1 MMLALIIAFVVFSA
15 VTLLVVGLVR
25 PRVSLTEMRIQTLRQ
40 QVATGDLS
48 ELALPFSDRILRPTI
63 KGFGKGLANMLP
75 ANFLASIQK
84 SLITAG
90 SSMTAAT
97 FVTFWAVCTALFA
110 GLAIVALA
118 ALGGVSAQGFLGLL
132 VMATIGFSL
141 PLFWLRSAVRSRQRL
156 IIKKLPDAMDLI
168 TTCVEAGLGLDA
180 ALAKV
185 SEQMKGPLA
194 KELSQTLR
202 EVSMGRLRREALS
215 DLGQRTGVQELI
227 SFVNAV
233 IQAEQLG
240 VSIGHV
246 LRVQSDQMRTH
257 RRQRAEQLAHEAP
270 IKMMFPLV
278 MCIFPAF
285 MLVILGPAVIR
296 IGQQLMK

>member
-1 MMLALIIAFVVFSA
+1 MFALIIAFVVFSA
-15 VTLLVVGLVR
+15 VTLLVVSLVR

-75 ANFLASIQK
+75 ANFLASIQE
-84 SLITAG
+84 SLIMAG

-97 FVTFWAVCTALFA
+97 FVTFWAVCTALFT

-118 ALGGVSAQGFLGLL
+118 ALGGASAQGFLGLL

>member
-1 MMLALIIAFVVFSA
+1 MLALTIAFVVFAA
-15 VTLLVVGLVR
+15 VALLVVGLVR
-25 PRVSLTEMRIQTLRQ
+25 PRASLTEIRIETLRQ
-40 QVATGDLS
+40 QVATGDVS
-48 ELALPFSDRILRPTI
+48 ELVLPFSDRILLPTVQ
-63 KGFGKGLANMLP
+63 GFGRGLAKMLP
-75 ANFLASIQK
+75 ANFMASLQGT
-84 SLITAG
+84 LIMGG
-90 SSMTAAT
+90 SSMTAST
-97 FVTFWAVCTALFA
+97 FITLWAVSTGLFV

-132 VMATIGFSL
+132 VMGIIGFML
-141 PLFWLRSAVRSRQRL
+141 PRFWLRSAVRSRQRK
-156 IIKKLPDAMDLI
+156 IVKNLPDAMDLI

-185 SEQMKGPLA
+185 SGQMKGPLA
-194 KELSQTLR
+194 KEISQMLL
-202 EVSMGRLRREALS
+202 EVGMGRLRRDALS

-246 LRVQSDQMRTH
+246 LKVQSDQMRTH

-278 MCIFPAF
+278 LCIFPAF

-296 IGQQLMK
+296 IGEQMMG

>member
-1 MMLALIIAFVVFSA
+1 MFALIVAFVVFAA
-15 VTLLVVGLVR
+15 VSLLVVGLVR
-25 PRVSLTEMRIQTLRQ
+25 PRASLTEVRIQTLRQ
-40 QVATGDLS
+40 QVAAGDAS
-48 ELALPFSDRILRPTI
+48 ELVLPFSDRILGPTF

-75 ANFLASIQK
+75 ANFLAGIQK
-84 SLITAG
+84 SLTTAG
-90 SSMTAAT
+90 ISMTAAN
-97 FVTFWAVCTALFA
+97 FVTLWAVCTGLFA
-110 GLAIVALA
+110 LMAIVALA
-118 ALGGVSAQGFLGLL
+118 ALGGASAQGFLGLL
-132 VMATIGFSL
+132 VMGGIGFTL
-141 PLFWLRSAVRSRQRL
+141 PLFWLRSAVRARQRL
-156 IIKKLPDAMDLI
+156 VVKNLPDAMDLI

-194 KELSQTLR
+194 KELSQMLR
-202 EVSMGRLRREALS
+202 EVSMGRLRREALT
-215 DLGQRTGVQELI
+215 DLGQRTGVPELI

-246 LRVQSDQMRTH
+246 LKVQSDQMRTH
-257 RRQRAEQLAHEAP
+257 RRQRAERLAHEAP

-296 IGQQLMK
+296 IGEQLMK

>member
-1 MMLALIIAFVVFSA
+1 MLALTIAFVVFAA
-15 VTLLVVGLVR
+15 VALLVVGLVR
-25 PRVSLTEMRIQTLRQ
+25 PRASLTEIRIETLRQ
-40 QVATGDLS
+40 QVATGDAS
-48 ELALPFSDRILRPTI
+48 ELVLPFSDRILLPTVQ
-63 KGFGKGLANMLP
+63 GFGRGLAKMLP
-75 ANFLASIQK
+75 ANFMASLQRT
-84 SLITAG
+84 LIMGG
-90 SSMTAAT
+90 SSMTAST
-97 FVTFWAVCTALFA
+97 FVTFWAVSTGLFV

-132 VMATIGFSL
+132 VMGIIGFML
-141 PLFWLRSAVRSRQRL
+141 PRFWLRSAVGSRQRK
-156 IIKKLPDAMDLI
+156 IVKSLPDAMDLI

-185 SEQMKGPLA
+185 SGQMKGPLA
-194 KELSQTLR
+194 KEISQMLL
-202 EVSMGRLRREALS
+202 EVGMGRLRRDALS

-246 LRVQSDQMRTH
+246 LKVQSDQMRTH
-257 RRQRAEQLAHEAP
+257 RRQRAEKLAHEAP

-278 MCIFPAF
+278 LCIFPAF

-296 IGQQLMK
+296 IGETMMG

>member
-1 MMLALIIAFVVFSA
+1 MLELTIAFVVFAA
-15 VTLLVVGLVR
+15 VALLVVGLVR
-25 PRVSLTEMRIQTLRQ
+25 PRASLTEMRIETLRQ
-40 QVATGDLS
+40 QVATGDVS
-48 ELALPFSDRILRPTI
+48 ELVLPFSDRILLPTVQ
-63 KGFGKGLANMLP
+63 GFGRGLAKMLP
-75 ANFLASIQK
+75 ANFMASLQRT
-84 SLITAG
+84 LIMGG
-90 SSMTAAT
+90 SSMTAST
-97 FVTFWAVCTALFA
+97 FVTFWAVSTGLFV

-118 ALGGVSAQGFLGLL
+118 ALGGVSGQGFLGLL
-132 VMATIGFSL
+132 VMGIIGFML
-141 PLFWLRSAVRSRQRL
+141 PRFWLRSAVGSRQRK
-156 IIKKLPDAMDLI
+156 IVKSLPDAMDLI

-185 SEQMKGPLA
+185 SGQMKGPLA
-194 KELSQTLR
+194 KEISQMLL
-202 EVSMGRLRREALS
+202 EVGMGRLRRDALS

-246 LRVQSDQMRTH
+246 LKVQSDQMRTH
-257 RRQRAEQLAHEAP
+257 RRQRAEKLAHEAP

-278 MCIFPAF
+278 LCIFPAF

-296 IGQQLMK
+296 IGETMMG

>member
-1 MMLALIIAFVVFSA
+1 MFALIIAIGVFAA
-15 VTLLVVGLVR
+15 VALLVVGLVR
-25 PRVSLTEMRIQTLRQ
+25 PRVSLTEMRIETLRQ
-40 QVATGDLS
+40 RVAVGDLS
-48 ELALPFSDRILRPTI
+48 ELVLPFSDRILRPTI
-63 KGFGKGLANMLP
+63 HGFGRGLASMLP
-75 ANFLASIQK
+75 ANFLASIQR
-84 SLITAG
+84 SLTMAG
-90 SSMTAAT
+90 SSMTAST
-97 FVTFWAVCTALFA
+97 FVTFWAVCAALFTV
-110 GLAIVALA
+110 LAIVALA

-132 VMATIGFSL
+132 VMAAIGFSL

-156 IIKKLPDAMDLI
+156 IVKSLPDAMDLI

-194 KELSQTLR
+194 KEFAQTLR

-215 DLGQRTGVQELI
+215 DLGQRTGVPELI
-227 SFVNAV
+227 SFVNAI

-240 VSIGHV
+240 VSIAHV
-246 LRVQSDQMRTH
+246 LKVQSDQMRTH

-296 IGQQLMK
+296 IGGQLME

>member
-1 MMLALIIAFVVFSA
+1 MLALTIAFVVFA
-15 VTLLVVGLVR
+15 TVALLVVGLMR
-25 PRVSLTEMRIQTLRQ
+25 PRASLTEIRIETLRQ
-40 QVATGDLS
+40 QVAMGDAS
-48 ELALPFSDRILRPTI
+48 ELVLPFSDRILLPTVQ
-63 KGFGKGLANMLP
+63 GFGRGLAKMLP
-75 ANFLASIQK
+75 ANFMD
-84 SLITAG
+84 SLQRTLIMGG
-90 SSMTAAT
+90 SSMTAST
-97 FVTFWAVCTALFA
+97 FITLWAVSTGLFV

-118 ALGGVSAQGFLGLL
+118 ALGGVSGQGFLGLL
-132 VMATIGFSL
+132 VMGMIGFML
-141 PLFWLRSAVRSRQRL
+141 PRFWLRSTVKSRQ
-156 IIKKLPDAMDLI
+156 KKIVKNLPDAMDLI

-185 SEQMKGPLA
+185 SGQMKGPLA
-194 KELSQTLR
+194 KEISQMLL
-202 EVSMGRLRREALS
+202 EVGMGRLRRDALS

-246 LRVQSDQMRTH
+246 LKVQSDQMRTH
-257 RRQRAEQLAHEAP
+257 RRQRAEKLAHEAP

-278 MCIFPAF
+278 LCIFPAF

-296 IGQQLMK
+296 IGETMMG

>member
-1 MMLALIIAFVVFSA
+1 MLALTIAFVVFA
-15 VTLLVVGLVR
+15 TVALLVVGLVR
-25 PRVSLTEMRIQTLRQ
+25 PRASLTEMRIETLRQ
-40 QVATGDLS
+40 QVATGDAS
-48 ELALPFSDRILRPTI
+48 ELVLPFSDRILLPTVQ
-63 KGFGKGLANMLP
+63 GFGRGLAKMLP
-75 ANFLASIQK
+75 ANFMASLQRT
-84 SLITAG
+84 LIMGG
-90 SSMTAAT
+90 SSMTAST
-97 FVTFWAVCTALFA
+97 FVTFWAVSTGLFV

-132 VMATIGFSL
+132 VMGIIGFML
-141 PLFWLRSAVRSRQRL
+141 PRFWLRSAVGSRQ
-156 IIKKLPDAMDLI
+156 KKIVKNLPDAMDLI

-185 SEQMKGPLA
+185 SGQMKGPLA
-194 KELSQTLR
+194 KEISQMLL
-202 EVSMGRLRREALS
+202 EVGMGRLRRDALS

-246 LRVQSDQMRTH
+246 LKVQSDQMRTH
-257 RRQRAEQLAHEAP
+257 RRQRAEKLAHEAP

-278 MCIFPAF
+278 LCIFPAF

-296 IGQQLMK
+296 IGETMMG

>member
-1 MMLALIIAFVVFSA
+1 MFALIIAFVVFAA
-15 VTLLVVGLVR
+15 VGLLVAGLVR
-25 PRVSLTEMRIQTLRQ
+25 PRVSLTEMRIETLRQ
-40 QVATGDLS
+40 QVAAGDLS
-48 ELALPFSDRILRPTI
+48 ELVLPFSDRVLRPTI
-63 KGFGKGLANMLP
+63 KGFGRGLARMLP
-75 ANFLASIQK
+75 ANFLDSIQK
-84 SLITAG
+84 TLIMAG
-90 SSMTAAT
+90 SSMTAST
-97 FVTFWAVCTALFA
+97 FVTFWALSSALFV

-132 VMATIGFSL
+132 VMAIIGFSL
-141 PLFWLRSAVRSRQRL
+141 PLFWLRTAVRSRQRL
-156 IIKKLPDAMDLI
+156 IVKSLPDSMDLI

-180 ALAKV
+180 ALAKI
-185 SEQMKGPLA
+185 SEQTKGPLA

-215 DLGQRTGVQELI
+215 DLGERTAVPELI

-246 LRVQSDQMRTH
+246 LKVQSDQMRTH

-285 MLVILGPAVIR
+285 LLVILGPAVIR
-296 IGQQLMK
+296 IGELMG

>member
-1 MMLALIIAFVVFSA
+1 MLALTIAFVVFAA
-15 VTLLVVGLVR
+15 VALLVVGLVR
-25 PRVSLTEMRIQTLRQ
+25 PRASLTEMRIETLRQ
-40 QVATGDLS
+40 QVATGDVS
-48 ELALPFSDRILRPTI
+48 ELVLPFSDRILLPTVQ
-63 KGFGKGLANMLP
+63 GFGRGLAKMLP
-75 ANFLASIQK
+75 ANFMASLQRT
-84 SLITAG
+84 LIMGG
-90 SSMTAAT
+90 SSMTAST
-97 FVTFWAVCTALFA
+97 FVTFWAVSTGLFV

-132 VMATIGFSL
+132 VMGIIGFML
-141 PLFWLRSAVRSRQRL
+141 PRFWLRSAVGSRQ
-156 IIKKLPDAMDLI
+156 KKIVKNLPDAMDLI

-185 SEQMKGPLA
+185 SGQMKGPLA
-194 KELSQTLR
+194 KEISQMLL
-202 EVSMGRLRREALS
+202 EVGMGRLRRDALS

-246 LRVQSDQMRTH
+246 LKVQSDQMRTH
-257 RRQRAEQLAHEAP
+257 RRQRAEKLAHEAP

-278 MCIFPAF
+278 LCIFPAF

-296 IGQQLMK
+296 IGETMMG

>member
-1 MMLALIIAFVVFSA
+1 MLALTIAFVVFA
-15 VTLLVVGLVR
+15 TVALLVVGLVR
-25 PRVSLTEMRIQTLRQ
+25 PRASLTEIRIETLRQ
-40 QVATGDLS
+40 QVATGDAS
-48 ELALPFSDRILRPTI
+48 ELVLPFSDRILLPTVQ
-63 KGFGKGLANMLP
+63 GFGRSLAKMLP
-75 ANFLASIQK
+75 ANFMD
-84 SLITAG
+84 SLQRTLIMGG
-90 SSMTAAT
+90 SSMTAST
-97 FVTFWAVCTALFA
+97 FITLWAVSTGLFV

-118 ALGGVSAQGFLGLL
+118 ALGGVSGQGFLGLL
-132 VMATIGFSL
+132 VMGIIGFML
-141 PLFWLRSAVRSRQRL
+141 PRFWLRSAVGSRQ
-156 IIKKLPDAMDLI
+156 KKIVKNLPDAMDLI

-185 SEQMKGPLA
+185 SGQMKGPLA
-194 KELSQTLR
+194 KEISQMLL
-202 EVSMGRLRREALS
+202 EVGMGRLRRDALS

-246 LRVQSDQMRTH
+246 LKVQSDQMRTH
-257 RRQRAEQLAHEAP
+257 RRQRAEKLAHEAP

-278 MCIFPAF
+278 LCIFPAF

-296 IGQQLMK
+296 IGETMMG

>member
-1 MMLALIIAFVVFSA
+1 MLALTIAFVVFAA
-15 VTLLVVGLVR
+15 VALLVVGLVR
-25 PRVSLTEMRIQTLRQ
+25 PRASLTEIRIETLRQ
-40 QVATGDLS
+40 QVATGDVS
-48 ELALPFSDRILRPTI
+48 ELVLPFSDRILLPTVQ
-63 KGFGKGLANMLP
+63 GFGRGLAKMLP
-75 ANFLASIQK
+75 ANFMASLQRT
-84 SLITAG
+84 LIMGG
-90 SSMTAAT
+90 SSMTAST
-97 FVTFWAVCTALFA
+97 FVTFWAVSTGLFV

-132 VMATIGFSL
+132 VMGIIGFML
-141 PLFWLRSAVRSRQRL
+141 PRFWLRSAVGSRQRK
-156 IIKKLPDAMDLI
+156 IVKNLPDAMDLI

-185 SEQMKGPLA
+185 SGQMKGPLA
-194 KELSQTLR
+194 KEISQMLL
-202 EVSMGRLRREALS
+202 EVGMGRLRRDALS

-246 LRVQSDQMRTH
+246 LKVQSDQMRTH
-257 RRQRAEQLAHEAP
+257 RRQRAEKLAHEAP

-278 MCIFPAF
+278 LCIFPAF

-296 IGQQLMK
+296 IGETMMG

>member
-1 MMLALIIAFVVFSA
+1 MLALITAFVVFAA
-15 VTLLVVGLVR
+15 VALLVVSLVR
-25 PRVSLTEMRIQTLRQ
+25 PRVSLTEVRIQTLRQ
-40 QVATGDLS
+40 QVAAGDLS
-48 ELALPFSDRILRPTI
+48 ELALPFSDRILRPSI
-63 KGFGKGLANMLP
+63 KGFGRRLASMLP

-84 SLITAG
+84 SLIMTG
-90 SSMTAAT
+90 SSMTAST
-97 FVTFWAVCTALFA
+97 FVTSWAVCTGLFA

-118 ALGGVSAQGFLGLL
+118 SMGGGAQGFLGLL
-132 VMATIGFSL
+132 VMAAIGFSL
-141 PLFWLRSAVRSRQRL
+141 PLFWLRRTVQSRQRL
-156 IIKKLPDAMDLI
+156 IVKNLPDAMDLI

-194 KELSQTLR
+194 KEISQMLR

-215 DLGQRTGVQELI
+215 DLGQRTGVEELI

-246 LRVQSDQMRTH
+246 LKVQSDQMRTH
-257 RRQRAEQLAHEAP
+257 RRQRAERLAHEAP
-270 IKMMFPLV
+270 VKMMFPLV
-278 MCIFPAF
+278 LCIFPAF
-285 MLVILGPAVIR
+285 MLVILGPAVLR
-296 IGQQLMK
+296 IGEQMVK

>member
-1 MMLALIIAFVVFSA
+1 MLALTIAFVVFA
-15 VTLLVVGLVR
+15 TVALLVVGLVR
-25 PRVSLTEMRIQTLRQ
+25 PRASLTEIRIETLRQ
-40 QVATGDLS
+40 QVATGDAS
-48 ELALPFSDRILRPTI
+48 ELVLPFSDRILLPTVQ
-63 KGFGKGLANMLP
+63 GFGRSLAKMLP
-75 ANFLASIQK
+75 ANFMASLQRT
-84 SLITAG
+84 LIMGG
-90 SSMTAAT
+90 SSMTAST
-97 FVTFWAVCTALFA
+97 FVTFWAVSTGLFV

-132 VMATIGFSL
+132 VMGIIGFML
-141 PLFWLRSAVRSRQRL
+141 PRFWLRSAVGSRQ
-156 IIKKLPDAMDLI
+156 KKIVKNLPDAMDLI

-185 SEQMKGPLA
+185 SGQMKGPLA
-194 KELSQTLR
+194 KEISQMLL
-202 EVSMGRLRREALS
+202 EVGMGRLRRDALS

-246 LRVQSDQMRTH
+246 LKVQSDQMRTH
-257 RRQRAEQLAHEAP
+257 RRQRAEKLAHEAP

-278 MCIFPAF
+278 LCIFPAF

-296 IGQQLMK
+296 IGETMMG

>member
-1 MMLALIIAFVVFSA
+1 MLELTIAFVVFAA
-15 VTLLVVGLVR
+15 VALLVVGLVR
-25 PRVSLTEMRIQTLRQ
+25 PRASLTEMRIETLRQ
-40 QVATGDLS
+40 QVATGDVS
-48 ELALPFSDRILRPTI
+48 ELVLPFSDRILLPTVQ
-63 KGFGKGLANMLP
+63 GFGRGLAKMLP
-75 ANFLASIQK
+75 ANFMASLQRT
-84 SLITAG
+84 LIMGG
-90 SSMTAAT
+90 SSMTAST
-97 FVTFWAVCTALFA
+97 FVTFWAVSTGLFV

-132 VMATIGFSL
+132 VMGIIGFML
-141 PLFWLRSAVRSRQRL
+141 PRFWLRSAVGSRQRK
-156 IIKKLPDAMDLI
+156 IVKSLPDAMDLI

-185 SEQMKGPLA
+185 SGQMKGPLA
-194 KELSQTLR
+194 KEISQMLL
-202 EVSMGRLRREALS
+202 EVGMGRLRRDALS

-246 LRVQSDQMRTH
+246 LKVQSDQMRTH
-257 RRQRAEQLAHEAP
+257 RRQRAEKLAHEAP

-278 MCIFPAF
+278 LCIFPAF

-296 IGQQLMK
+296 IGETMMG